1 MNILGRV
8 ALLFLFSLQMGCSG
22 GPVIAPVKGKVTYMG
37 KVIDQGVI
45 MFLPEQGPPA
55 TGNIEKDG
63 SFTLTTT
70 RKADGAVVGKHKVI
84 IQATKVGGG
93 SYETPKSIE
102 EENQQSRSN
111 KILVAGKVTWLV
123 PEKYSMD
130 KSSTLTADVKNQPN
144 TIDFDIKD

>member
-1 MNILGRV
+1 V
-8 ALLFLFSLQMGCSG
+8 S
-22 GPVIAPVKGKVTYMG
+22 
-37 KVIDQGVI
+37 
-45 MFLPEQGPPA
+45 
-55 TGNIEKDG
+55 
-63 SFTLTTT
+63 
-70 RKADGAVVGKHKVI
+70 
-84 IQATKVGGG
+84 GG